1 MKKPEFTIEQ
11 GIETQQR
18 QLKQWKKV
26 LKPEIYAE
34 LVRLINEKTEREKN
48 TYTDGYSVFRG
59 ADIDSAIQN
68 WFILNNDWNK

>member
-18 QLKQWKKV
+18 QLKQWEKV

-48 TYTDGYSVFRG
+48 TYTDGYNVFRG
-59 ADIDSAIQN
+59 VNIDSAIQN

>member
-1 MKKPEFTIEQ
+1 MKKPQFTIEQ

-34 LVRLINEKTEREKN
+34 LARLINEKTEREKN
-48 TYTDGYSVFRG
+48 TYTDGYNVLRG
-59 ADIDSAIQN
+59 GDIDLAIQN
-68 WFILNNDWNK
+68 WFILNNDYNK